1 MNSTFK
7 DAIER
12 RRSIYAIGKREVVK
26 SERVAEIVK
35 HAATHV
41 PSPFNSQSARALVLF
56 GEESSAFWGMVRSA
70 LKPLVPPA
78 EFPKTEAKIA
88 SFDSGYGTVLFFED
102 QETVESL
109 RSRFALYA
117 DKFPIWS
124 LESNGMFQYAVWT
137 ALEDEGL
144 GASLQHYDP
153 LVDEAVRA
161 RWGVPSSWK
170 LLAQMPFGSV
180 EAPAGEKDFMP
191 IAERVWVRS

>member
-1 MNSTFK
+1 MNKTFK
-7 DAIER
+7 EAIER
-12 RRSIYAIGKREVVK
+12 RRSIYAIGKREVVTP
-26 SERVAEIVK
+26 ERVAEIVK
-35 HAATHV
+35 HAATHA

-70 LKPLVPPA
+70 LRPFVPPA

-88 SFDSGYGTVLFFED
+88 SFDGGYGTVLFFED
-102 QETVESL
+102 QDTVESL
-109 RSRFALYA
+109 RSRFSLYA
-117 DKFPIWS
+117 EKFPLWS

-161 RWGVPSSWK
+161 RWGVPASWR

-180 EAPAGEKDFMP
+180 EAPAGDKDFMP
-191 IAERVWVRS
+191 IGERVWVRS